1 MKAMAYDRLDA
12 AAKKP
17 VGVQVSYY
25 LILASAFL
33 ATYQSLRP
41 TELLI
46 TYSDLLL
53 IAAGVMILF
62 ARGLPLN
69 YFGPFT
75 PVWHF
80 FFVLLIGGLFVSS
93 ILNGAEAAWWQA
105 GIQYVACYVFLPI
118 LFFVR
123 TKERWRNLA
132 IAFVAGVI
140 VMEVVSYG
148 IFLYYGG
155 SYERLNFLGHDF
167 YSGAGRWGAFVGNPN
182 RHAAIIC
189 MTLPIL
195 YYLRSAR
202 MISVRVFYPAAG
214 VLFTALIFT
223 ASNTGIATVVISA
236 GAFIAL
242 GGMRIRPRH
251 IIAALIAI
259 AMLIVF
265 EPPLPRA
272 FESRVAGAIEN
283 QDLSSAGSFDDRFD
297 LIKESWEYA
306 RENTLVGV
314 GVDRYRELSS
324 HRAPVHNSYLLIW
337 VEGGVF
343 ALLGWI
349 GMIGVMFVI
358 AISGRGQYRLERALA
373 LSVLAA
379 FLVFSTAAAHM
390 YARIWM
396 MPVVLALTPT
406 LLAMRS
412 HRS

>member
-1 MKAMAYDRLDA
+1 
-12 AAKKP
+12 
-17 VGVQVSYY
+17 
-25 LILASAFL
+25 
-33 ATYQSLRP
+33 
-41 TELLI
+41 
-46 TYSDLLL
+46 
-53 IAAGVMILF
+53 
-62 ARGLPLN
+62 
-69 YFGPFT
+69 
-75 PVWHF
+75 
-80 FFVLLIGGLFVSS
+80 
-93 ILNGAEAAWWQA
+93 
-105 GIQYVACYVFLPI
+105 
-118 LFFVR
+118 
-123 TKERWRNLA
+123 
-132 IAFVAGVI
+132 
-140 VMEVVSYG
+140 
-148 IFLYYGG
+148 
-155 SYERLNFLGHDF
+155 
-167 YSGAGRWGAFVGNPN
+167 
-182 RHAAIIC
+182 
-189 MTLPIL
+189 
-195 YYLRSAR
+195 